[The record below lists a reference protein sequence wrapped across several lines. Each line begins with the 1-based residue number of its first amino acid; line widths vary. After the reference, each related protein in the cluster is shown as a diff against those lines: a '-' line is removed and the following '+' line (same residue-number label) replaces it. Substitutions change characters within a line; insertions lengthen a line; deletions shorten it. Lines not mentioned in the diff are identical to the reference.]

1 MSGFPKLVQVLDSP
15 RLGTIAVFEDGSIAA
30 YNAVANAW
38 RPFVAQLDYEALFCT
53 TTRTYAD
60 LTLAPE
66 VQVDD

>member
-15 RLGTIAVFEDGSIAA
+15 RLGTIAVFEDGMLAQ
-30 YNAVANAW
+30 YNPVTHVWQAMEPSLN
-38 RPFVAQLDYEALFCT
+38 YEALFCT
-53 TTRTYAD
+53 TTARYAD